1 MKCEYVGK
9 QMMDYLNKDGKRI
22 QGVNMHLLGKSRKVD
37 GTAVSILYVSKSDPI
52 YEDVLKL
59 PYGKLDIDFDAGGII
74 QDITHLGDDNEE

>member
-37 GTAVSILYVSKSDPI
+37 GTSVSILYVSKSDPI

-59 PYGKLDIDFDAGGII
+59 PYGHLDIDFDAGGVI
-74 QDITHLGDDNEE
+74 QDIVVLDDGLI